1 MPFTT
6 YSSTF
11 SVNQNLFNGPDDH
24 QRVPLRQ
31 ALSHPAIAAG
41 STRHPVTVKA
51 VSPRQMDALLVAN
64 QAIDDTWQVLNS
76 GSGNQVAHLLSTD
89 GDSFKRTMLSR
100 EGAKYDQVDLARNA
114 ARFQA
119 GNCGE
124 MNAVC
129 ALLCA
134 SSGIQQ
140 PVSLLVSPEPDHTV
154 ALIGDRRAPG
164 QNVVADAWPEFGRA
178 LLREDCSLL
187 GPDTHVVHVYQ
198 PSYAPQERTRL
209 LYDAKVS
216 QKQLDRDFAKL
227 FPEYPSRGQ
236 ALAQYIIDNKED
248 PTYVQQHSTKNL
260 GILYEGVDSQNRRH
274 VVDLNLSQEQL
285 KRRLIQL
292 GLDPKTGHP
301 IPGNRRPHNTLMDDF
316 KGVFGRGRVR
326 HDSLSAGPA
335 PVTVAWTPPVQTRAP
350 EPRPPQAPPVATVR
364 PRHQSTTAAQQT
376 RTPWERNH
384 EVATDSRGRR
394 PTADVRAPREER
406 HRDAHVDPRSRRVP
420 EETRA
425 PREERRREASADP
438 RSRRPTVETRAPR
451 EERRRE
457 ASADPRSR
465 RPTADV
471 RAPREERRREASAD
485 PRSRRATEETRAPRE
500 ERRREPSAAPR
511 SRRAVEETRAP
522 REERRRDAHVDPR
535 TQRHAT
541 TEPTTTAP
549 SRRRRAETLTQP
561 IRS

>member
-64 QAIDDTWQVLNS
+64 QAIDDTWQILNS

-100 EGAKYDQVDLARNA
+100 EGTKDNQVDLARNA

-364 PRHQSTTAAQQT
+364 PRHQSTTAAQQ
-376 RTPWERNH
+376 RHVPRERH
-384 EVATDSRGRR
+384 QEVPTDSRGRR
-394 PTADVRAPREER
+394 PAADVRTPREERRREASADPRSRPTADVR
-406 HRDAHVDPRSRRVP
+406 
-420 EETRA
+420 T

-438 RSRRPTVETRAPR
+438 RSRRPAADVRAPREERRREPAADPRSRRVAEETRAPR

-471 RAPREERRREASAD
+471 RAPREERRREPSAD
-485 PRSRRATEETRAPRE
+485 PRSRRQ
-500 ERRREPSAAPR
+500 AAE
-511 SRRAVEETRAP
+511 VEGS
-522 REERRRDAHVDPR
+522 R